1 MATNPTIQFKRKTS
15 AAGAPA
21 SLSAGEPAFN
31 TVSNFLYVGNG
42 SAVKWVGAE
51 ILDHTTTAFTSTTSL
66 ATRKAI
72 GDIFAPLRSP
82 VFEGTITGSALSLS
96 STVSTLIVGS
106 TNDGG
111 VLSFGPVGAAVQ
123 IYGSLTTGNPLS
135 SIKVANVTSPG
146 FSTFPALVLTGIQDL
161 GATLGSDAQ
170 ITISGSAA
178 GISKPTLVNISANET
193 LLSGDLVV
201 KGGDIFTTAT
211 TFNFVTNTASTIN
224 IGTTSGSTI
233 VIGNSAGTATIRNA
247 ATAIN
252 GTLSVTGD
260 ATFVGDIAV
269 RGGDITLREKG
280 GGTDD
285 ITIAAPS
292 AVSTGGVTY
301 TLPGAYPGSSGYVL
315 QADTSGNMSWAAP
328 SSSANVGVTATSASQ
343 NYKMLFTDINATN
356 TSAALFIDTTS
367 GIIFNPSTDELIVN
381 GPLTTNGS
389 LSVTGNATFAGSILA
404 NGGTI
409 TSSATTFNLL
419 NTTVTN
425 ANVLDAATTLSIGNN
440 VNGTQNVNIASA
452 SGSAIKTLNIGG
464 SWASSGLG
472 ETNIFIGQAGNGSTW
487 LQTSNLGIL
496 SSTIT
501 SNQSTLSLFNTT
513 VTNANVLG
521 AANTIILGG
530 TGGTATIRNAAT
542 NLNGTL
548 TVTGVSVHQGAGH
561 FNSTLTVTG
570 ASSLI
575 GDVTATGDIAVNGGD
590 ITSTATTFNLLNT
603 TVTGLNVASAAGTV
617 NVGTS
622 ATAVRIGANGTGG
635 LILGN
640 STVSGLSTTQNLYNT
655 TATTINFAGAATS
668 LVMGAL
674 TGSTNV
680 RNTFTVGQGGGV
692 GGTINTNSVSGTN
705 PLTITPTGNL
715 NLTAVP
721 FANVGGNSP
730 QLTIQGIDQA
740 AGLSIFSGGNLYL
753 GAKTDDTLD
762 VTPVD
767 LTFGWT
773 TANILTTTSGTTANV
788 FNTNATTVNVG
799 GAATSLVMGAASGT
813 TTIRNAAT
821 RLNGTLTVTGATVI
835 QGALSTNGALT
846 VTGASNLQG
855 LVTISDNLTVNGNAE
870 IKGTT
875 ISSSSA
881 TFNLLNTTVT
891 NANVLGAANTIILG
905 GTGGTATI
913 RNAGTNLNG
922 TLTVTGVSVH
932 QGAGS
937 FNSTLTVTGA
947 TTLNNNLTVTGA
959 STLQGNV
966 NMNGNLTVTGATTL
980 QGAMS
985 VSTTISSGSTT
996 FNLLNTTVT
1005 GLNIGG
1011 AANTVNI
1018 GSTTAIINLGT
1029 GTTGATVNIKGNLVV
1044 EGSTTTVNSTTVT
1057 IDDLNIVLAD
1067 GQTTAAGVDTG
1078 GINLGTSGINWTYVH
1093 GGGTFANW
1101 TSTTNVDLTTGFAY
1115 KIGNQSVLSSS
1126 TLGASVVN
1134 SSLTQVGT
1142 IATGTWRGSVIAAN
1156 WGGTGF
1162 GTYTVGQVLYAA
1174 TTTSLAQLSAA
1185 ATPGSLLASNGA
1197 GVAPEYKFIS
1207 LSNGSVTSSSG
1218 TLTLSIQNAAADGST
1233 KGLASF
1239 NSTQFDDSSGL
1250 ITLDTI
1256 DGGTYA

>member
-1 MATNPTIQFKRKTS
+1 
-15 AAGAPA
+15 
-21 SLSAGEPAFN
+21 
-31 TVSNFLYVGNG
+31 
-42 SAVKWVGAE
+42 
-51 ILDHTTTAFTSTTSL
+51 
-66 ATRKAI
+66 
-72 GDIFAPLRSP
+72 
-82 VFEGTITGSALSLS
+82 
-96 STVSTLIVGS
+96 
-106 TNDGG
+106 
-111 VLSFGPVGAAVQ
+111 
-123 IYGSLTTGNPLS
+123 
-135 SIKVANVTSPG
+135 
-146 FSTFPALVLTGIQDL
+146 
-161 GATLGSDAQ
+161 
-170 ITISGSAA
+170 
-178 GISKPTLVNISANET
+178 
-193 LLSGDLVV
+193 
-201 KGGDIFTTAT
+201 
-211 TFNFVTNTASTIN
+211 
-224 IGTTSGSTI
+224 
-233 VIGNSAGTATIRNA
+233 
-247 ATAIN
+247 
-252 GTLSVTGD
+252 
-260 ATFVGDIAV
+260 
-269 RGGDITLREKG
+269 
-280 GGTDD
+280 
-285 ITIAAPS
+285 
-292 AVSTGGVTY
+292 
-301 TLPGAYPGSSGYVL
+301 
-315 QADTSGNMSWAAP
+315 MSWAAP

>member
-1 MATNPTIQFKRKTS
+1 
-15 AAGAPA
+15 
-21 SLSAGEPAFN
+21 
-31 TVSNFLYVGNG
+31 
-42 SAVKWVGAE
+42 
-51 ILDHTTTAFTSTTSL
+51 
-66 ATRKAI
+66 
-72 GDIFAPLRSP
+72 
-82 VFEGTITGSALSLS
+82 
-96 STVSTLIVGS
+96 
-106 TNDGG
+106 
-111 VLSFGPVGAAVQ
+111 
-123 IYGSLTTGNPLS
+123 
-135 SIKVANVTSPG
+135 
-146 FSTFPALVLTGIQDL
+146 
-161 GATLGSDAQ
+161 
-170 ITISGSAA
+170 
-178 GISKPTLVNISANET
+178 
-193 LLSGDLVV
+193 
-201 KGGDIFTTAT
+201 
-211 TFNFVTNTASTIN
+211 
-224 IGTTSGSTI
+224 
-233 VIGNSAGTATIRNA
+233 
-247 ATAIN
+247 
-252 GTLSVTGD
+252 
-260 ATFVGDIAV
+260 
-269 RGGDITLREKG
+269 
-280 GGTDD
+280 
-285 ITIAAPS
+285 
-292 AVSTGGVTY
+292 
-301 TLPGAYPGSSGYVL
+301 
-315 QADTSGNMSWAAP
+315 
-328 SSSANVGVTATSASQ
+328 
-343 NYKMLFTDINATN
+343 
-356 TSAALFIDTTS
+356 
-367 GIIFNPSTDELIVN
+367 
-381 GPLTTNGS
+381 
-389 LSVTGNATFAGSILA
+389 
-404 NGGTI
+404 
-409 TSSATTFNLL
+409 
-419 NTTVTN
+419 
-425 ANVLDAATTLSIGNN
+425 
-440 VNGTQNVNIASA
+440 
-452 SGSAIKTLNIGG
+452 
-464 SWASSGLG
+464 
-472 ETNIFIGQAGNGSTW
+472 
-487 LQTSNLGIL
+487 
-496 SSTIT
+496 
-501 SNQSTLSLFNTT
+501 
-513 VTNANVLG
+513 
-521 AANTIILGG
+521 
-530 TGGTATIRNAAT
+530 
-542 NLNGTL
+542 
-548 TVTGVSVHQGAGH
+548 
-561 FNSTLTVTG
+561 
-570 ASSLI
+570 
-575 GDVTATGDIAVNGGD
+575 
-590 ITSTATTFNLLNT
+590 
-603 TVTGLNVASAAGTV
+603 
-617 NVGTS
+617 
-622 ATAVRIGANGTGG
+622 
-635 LILGN
+635 
-640 STVSGLSTTQNLYNT
+640 
-655 TATTINFAGAATS
+655 
-668 LVMGAL
+668 
-674 TGSTNV
+674 
-680 RNTFTVGQGGGV
+680 
-692 GGTINTNSVSGTN
+692 
-705 PLTITPTGNL
+705 
-715 NLTAVP
+715 
-721 FANVGGNSP
+721 
-730 QLTIQGIDQA
+730 
-740 AGLSIFSGGNLYL
+740 
-753 GAKTDDTLD
+753 
-762 VTPVD
+762 
-767 LTFGWT
+767 
-773 TANILTTTSGTTANV
+773 
-788 FNTNATTVNVG
+788 
-799 GAATSLVMGAASGT
+799 MGAASGT

-913 RNAGTNLNG
+913 RNAGTNLNGTLTVTGVSVHQGAGSFNSTLTVTGATTLNNNLTVTGASTLQGNVNMNG